1 VSLDKPQLLVGL
13 AADLGEHIRR
23 VGIAEPFGLIEL
35 AVFPNGKHDAE
46 RPFPP
51 RDCQPALDRCRVRLR
66 APPGIGAVQTS
77 SGQHLTVG
85 RDGTVE
91 MWAADA
97 QFLIPAGWTKLA
109 EWTTDEDAAAKRSK
123 PQPVQTVPQ
132 LGSME
137 WLEAQKKKG

>member
-1 VSLDKPQLLVGL
+1 M
-13 AADLGEHIRR
+13 
-23 VGIAEPFGLIEL
+23 
-35 AVFPNGKHDAE
+35 
-46 RPFPP
+46 
-51 RDCQPALDRCRVRLR
+51 
-66 APPGIGAVQTS
+66 QTS

-91 MWAADA
+91 MSAADA

-132 LGSME
+132 PGSME
-137 WLEAQKKKG
+137 WFEAQKKKG

>member
-1 VSLDKPQLLVGL
+1 MTRYCPRSHRGRSFTGRIASASPDAPEPKVRIQL
-13 AADLGEHIRR
+13 
-23 VGIAEPFGLIEL
+23 
-35 AVFPNGKHDAE
+35 
-46 RPFPP
+46 
-51 RDCQPALDRCRVRLR
+51 
-66 APPGIGAVQTS
+66 PPGQSQRVALVTGGGTA
-77 SGQHLTVG
+77 VG

-137 WLEAQKKKG
+137 WFEAQKKKG